1 MQVMTLRSYASLGG
15 AGAGAATAAL
25 WVGGGAM
32 WWWSALM
39 VTLGVLVG
47 AVLGTLTGQGLV
59 KEEWS
64 GWVGALL
71 VPTLAVAVF
80 QFLVSLL
87 FARG

>member
-1 MQVMTLRSYASLGG
+1 
-15 AGAGAATAAL
+15 
-25 WVGGGAM
+25 
-32 WWWSALM
+32 M

-80 QFLVSLL
+80 QVLLSLL